1 MPGMFDLFWERSEM
15 TQKQMFENQKSD
27 EKSSKKL
34 KKGVDISLG

>member
-15 TQKQMFENQKSD
+15 AQKQMFENQKSD